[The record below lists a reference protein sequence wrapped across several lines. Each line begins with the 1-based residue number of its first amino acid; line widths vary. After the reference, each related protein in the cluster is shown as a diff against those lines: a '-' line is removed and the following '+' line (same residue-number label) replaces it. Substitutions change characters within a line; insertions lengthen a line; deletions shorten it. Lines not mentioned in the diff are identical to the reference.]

1 MTINPSMAAH
11 LVNVRDTQLQAGD
24 TRELYRQK
32 IARITLDSMVQ
43 FVGLLDAQGTV
54 LEINQVALDGV
65 GIKLSDVEGKP
76 FWTTFWWQVRDEG
89 ATLRASIERAA
100 QGEFVRWDAEIYG
113 RASGTETII
122 IDASLSPVTDD
133 TGKVVFITAEGRDI
147 TEKKAQEREIA
158 RQREEL
164 ARLDEVKTRF
174 FANISHEFRT
184 PLTLMLGPLEDA
196 LLDGDEPL
204 SARQRERVEIA
215 ARNGLRLQKLVNT
228 LLDFSRVEAGRIQAA
243 YQPVDLPALTRD
255 LASSFRSAC
264 EKAGLALAIHAP
276 PLSQLVHVD
285 REMWEKIVLNLL
297 SNAFKFTLEGGIT
310 VDMREAE
317 GQAVLRVSDTGI
329 GISADELPR
338 IFDRFHRVEG
348 AQGRTHEGTGIGL
361 ALVKE
366 LVELHK
372 GTVSVESEPG
382 RGTRFVVRVPFGSA
396 HLPQDRLDAPR
407 TQASTATRAEA
418 FVSEALRWLP
428 EDIDATSGREA
439 PPPVPDEAAATH
451 PHILLAD
458 DNADMRDY
466 LRRLLSPHYELTCTA
481 NGEDAYQAARRQRPD
496 LVLTDVMMP
505 RADGFEL
512 LRMLRGDP
520 ELRTVPVVVL
530 SARAGEEAK
539 VEGLRRGADDYLV
552 KPFSARELLARVAA
566 NIELSVTRLQGSRLM
581 EEEARSLELLNQV
594 GTAVA
599 AELNLERA
607 VQVVTDAAT
616 ALTGAAFGAFF
627 YNLLDED
634 GGSYTLYALSG
645 APREAFSRFPM
656 PRNTAV
662 FAPTFNGEGIVRS
675 DDILLDT
682 RYGKNHP
689 HFGMPKGHLP
699 VRSYLAAP
707 VVSRSGEVL
716 GGLFFGHPE
725 PGIFTAR
732 SERLL
737 VGIAAQAAIAIDNAR
752 LFQAAERE
760 VAERRR
766 AEAALQSLNATL
778 EQRVLDEVDERTRA
792 EEQLR
797 QVQKMEAVGQLTG
810 GIAHDFNN
818 MLAVIMGSLNLLQ
831 RKLAK
836 EETDVDRFVDAAI
849 DGTRRAAALTNRLLA
864 FSRQQSLAP
873 EPVDTNALVT
883 GMSDMLTRTLGEQVS
898 VETVLG
904 ADVGTVMADRA
915 QLENALLNLCV
926 NARDAMPDGGTL
938 SIETSRA
945 VIDEAD
951 AKEYAIPAGEYV
963 LIAATDTG
971 IGMTPEVMARAFDP
985 FFTTKGVGKGTGLGL
1000 SQVYGFVRQSGGHVK
1015 VYSEPR
1021 MGTVVRIYLP
1031 RHLGDAVP
1039 AVAPVAQR
1047 AQAHRGTPGEVVM
1060 VVEDE
1065 QRLRNVSVEALGELG
1080 YTVIEAASP
1089 HDALRMMDEG
1099 RAISLLFTDMV
1110 MPEMSGRELAERAR
1124 ERAPGLK
1131 VLFTTGYTR
1140 NTTLRN
1146 GGLGAD
1152 TRLLSKPFSVDELA
1166 LKVRQ
1171 ALDS

>member
-1 MTINPSMAAH
+1 MTINPSMAAN
-11 LVNVRDTQLQAGD
+11 LVNVRGTQLQAGD

-65 GIKLSDVEGKP
+65 GIKLSDVEGRP

-100 QGEFVRWDAEIYG
+100 RGEFVRWDAEIYG
-113 RASGTETII
+113 RASGAETII
-122 IDASLSPVTDD
+122 IDASLSPVMDD
-133 TGKVVFITAEGRDI
+133 SGKVVFITAEGRDI

-158 RQREEL
+158 RQRAEL
-164 ARLDEVKTRF
+164 ARLDELKTQF

-196 LLDGDEPL
+196 MLDHDEPL
-204 SARQRERVEIA
+204 TDRQRERVAMA
-215 ARNGLRLQKLVNT
+215 ARNGRRLQKLVNT

-243 YQPVDLPALTRD
+243 YQPVDLAALTRD

-264 EKAGLALAIHAP
+264 EKADLVLGIRAP
-276 PLSQLVHVD
+276 TLSQPVHVD
-285 REMWEKIVLNLL
+285 PEMWEKIVLNLV

-310 VDMREAE
+310 VDIAE
-317 GQAVLRVSDTGI
+317 DDGHAVLRVSDTGT
-329 GISADELPR
+329 GIPQAEVPR
-338 IFDRFHRVEG
+338 VFDRFHRVEG
-348 AQGRTHEGTGIGL
+348 ARGRTHEGTGIGL

-372 GTVSVESEPG
+372 GSVSVDSEPG
-382 RGTRFVVRVPFGSA
+382 RGTTFEVRIPFGST
-396 HLPQDRLDAPR
+396 HLPQDRVEGAR
-407 TQASTATRAEA
+407 TQASTATRAEV

-428 EDIDATSGREA
+428 EDIDAMSDVAA
-439 PPPVPDEAAATH
+439 PPAQHQDATGKR
-451 PHILLAD
+451 PHVLLAD

-481 NGEDAYQAARRQRPD
+481 NGEDAFGAARRQRPD
-496 LVLTDVMMP
+496 LILTDVMMP
-505 RADGFEL
+505 RVDGFEL
-512 LRMLRGDP
+512 LRKLRADAG
-520 ELRTVPVVVL
+520 LHTVPVVVL

-581 EEEARSLELLNQV
+581 QEEARSLELLNKV

-599 AELNLERA
+599 AELNLDRA

-616 ALTGAAFGAFF
+616 ALTGAGFGAFF
-627 YNLLDED
+627 YNLLDEK
-634 GGSYTLYALSG
+634 GESYMLYALSG
-645 APREAFSRFPM
+645 VPREAFSKFPM

-662 FAPTFNGEGIVRS
+662 FAPTFKGEGIVRS
-675 DDILLDT
+675 DDILLDP
-682 RYGKNHP
+682 RYGRNQP
-689 HFGMPKGHLP
+689 HFGMPQGHLP

-725 PGIFTAR
+725 PGVFTAR
-732 SERLL
+732 HERLL
-737 VGIAAQAAIAIDNAR
+737 VGIGAQAAIAIDNAR

-778 EQRVLDEVDERTRA
+778 EQRVLDEVDERAKA

-836 EETDVDRFVDAAI
+836 NDTDVERFVDAAI

-873 EPVDTNALVT
+873 EAVDVNGLVA
-883 GMSDMLTRTLGEQVS
+883 GMSDMLTRTLGEPIR

-904 ADVGTVMADRA
+904 AEVGHVMADRT
-915 QLENALLNLCV
+915 QLENAVLNLCV
-926 NARDAMPDGGTL
+926 NARDAMPDGGKLTL
-938 SIETSRA
+938 ETSN
-945 VIDEAD
+945 VTIDDVD
-951 AKEYAIPAGEYV
+951 AREYAISAGAYV
-963 LIAATDTG
+963 RIAATDSG
-971 IGMTPEVMARAFDP
+971 LGMTPDVMARAFEP

-1015 VYSEPR
+1015 VESEPGR
-1021 MGTVVRIYLP
+1021 GTVVKIYLP
-1031 RHLGDAVP
+1031 RHVGEAMP
-1039 AVAPVAQR
+1039 AGAPAALRTQVR
-1047 AQAHRGTPGEVVM
+1047 RGTQAEIVM

-1065 QRLRNVSVEALGELG
+1065 QRLRTVSVEALCELG
-1080 YTVIEAASP
+1080 YTVIEAASA
-1089 HDALRMMDEG
+1089 HDALRMLDEG
-1099 RAISLLFTDMV
+1099 RAISMLFTDVV

-1124 ERAPGLK
+1124 QRVPGLK

-1140 NTTLRN
+1140 RAIPRN
-1146 GGLGAD
+1146 GVLGPG
-1152 TRLLSKPFSVDELA
+1152 TRMLTKPFSVDELA

-1171 ALDS
+1171 VLDS